1 MNYEEAVDHVLEAY
15 ESGDL
20 VLQAIVDGKFGE
32 MNESDIDTLYAEL
45 HLMDTVAIKVAG
57 GDHLVHWDAC
67 GDYQ

>member
-1 MNYEEAVDHVLEAY
+1 MNYEDAMDRVLEAY

-20 VLQAIVDGKFGE
+20 ILQAIVDGKFGE

-45 HLMDTVAIKVAG
+45 HLMDVLAIKTAG
-57 GDHLVHWDAC
+57 AEHMVHWNAV